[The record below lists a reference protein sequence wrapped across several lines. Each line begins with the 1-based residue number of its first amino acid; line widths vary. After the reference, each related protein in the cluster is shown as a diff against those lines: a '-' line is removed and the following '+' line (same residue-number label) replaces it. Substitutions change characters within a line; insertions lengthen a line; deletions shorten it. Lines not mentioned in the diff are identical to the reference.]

1 MPRLHESLNE
11 KQSAECSINLYAECD
26 QVNVHV
32 PLSTTAK
39 IRLDLFHTQQHNA
52 APLRSALCALRSALW
67 VTRGVY
73 TAVAPRSTWKQ
84 HGVHYDALGAYHCAI
99 GQQSD

>member
-39 IRLDLFHTQQHNA
+39 IRLDVLHTQQHNA
-52 APLRSALCALRSALW
+52 APLRSALCALGHKGRVHSCSASIYVETTWRSL
-67 VTRGVY
+67 
-73 TAVAPRSTWKQ
+73 
-84 HGVHYDALGAYHCAI
+84 
-99 GQQSD
+99 

>member
-39 IRLDLFHTQQHNA
+39 IRLDLLHTQQHNA
-52 APLRSALCALRSALW
+52 APLRSALCALRSALCEICVCHFGEKIPC
-67 VTRGVY
+67 VTE
-73 TAVAPRSTWKQ
+73 
-84 HGVHYDALGAYHCAI
+84 
-99 GQQSD
+99 